1 MSSELSRLE
10 TVFSKFKRKYLN
22 KRLSEKVAFI
32 KLAQAS
38 SDLSQQSTSLYT
50 ETDRAAALA
59 LLVESLEP
67 QAEVI
72 FMAVIF

>member
-1 MSSELSRLE
+1 M
-10 TVFSKFKRKYLN
+10 
-22 KRLSEKVAFI
+22 SEKVAFI